1 MSFEFSDDIIHEMFN
16 RTFSIFCGAG
26 ANCDATNQNWDD
38 IFSDVT
44 KQFYINNCSKD
55 LYLLSDLEKRYYN
68 NSFIEDITEKI
79 NGNSQKESEHINNI
93 IDLNINQ
100 IWTTN
105 YETIIEN
112 TIKRKLGVI
121 PTVIKE
127 SKDLFT
133 KNLNSKFIIYKLN
146 GSIEKVD
153 TMILTKSDYFNYF
166 KKQRLFFEVLKRQF
180 ILDSFLFVGYSF
192 ADDLVLSALREIK
205 EMFPNRGKFHYTF
218 NVKKENDTKQK
229 EEYQKYLEQYYFN
242 EYKIK
247 TIHVEDYTDIDK
259 YLKNIYNRF
268 CNKNVFIAGSF
279 RYLQNNDERKNLED
293 LVDTL
298 IYKLVLNNYN
308 IYSGNGRGL
317 GEIVVAQVNKH
328 NVENHFVNRPFI
340 FSGDNEKQKEEK
352 NKLIMKD
359 CDIMIIIAGQD
370 DSLEAS
376 KNVYKQF
383 QFFMNESSE
392 KRFKLIIPIP
402 STGYAAEKIFS
413 SDIFRNSNVYKNNKE
428 IFEKLNYT
436 KDINEIINIIINI
449 IKSYKVENS

>member
-1 MSFEFSDDIIHEMFN
+1 
-16 RTFSIFCGAG
+16 
-26 ANCDATNQNWDD
+26 
-38 IFSDVT
+38 
-44 KQFYINNCSKD
+44 
-55 LYLLSDLEKRYYN
+55 
-68 NSFIEDITEKI
+68 
-79 NGNSQKESEHINNI
+79 
-93 IDLNINQ
+93 
-100 IWTTN
+100 
-105 YETIIEN
+105 
-112 TIKRKLGVI
+112 
-121 PTVIKE
+121 
-127 SKDLFT
+127 
-133 KNLNSKFIIYKLN
+133 
-146 GSIEKVD
+146 
-153 TMILTKSDYFNYF
+153 MILTKSDYFNYF

-229 EEYQKYLEQYYFN
+229 EEYQKYLEQYYFD